1 MDASLIPSDDDEEE
15 PRKDDSMM
23 PSDDDENIGDNA
35 PNVRCVKRKKSAGR
49 ASGRLKKQMLPEGW
63 VSAFASPATDEF
75 VRGPDTARPLVQPAT
90 AKLLLPNYKQP
101 VGTAIPEGGYRVVDL
116 FASIG
121 GVSCGATLEG
131 HSVVLA
137 VDMDARRLKTH
148 ALNFPH
154 AKRLCMALGP
164 ETEEELVAAIHEA
177 VPASEWHRLW
187 LHASPPCQSQST
199 FTEMGRRKRRKGAAP
214 AQLAKERAQAKAR
227 GLRTVDWTLRLIERL
242 QPPQFSIEEVSDAKG
257 CVLEHVRALRARRPS
272 LIDCD
277 VIDMADFGVP
287 QTRERMIAARPATIH
302 ALRFAPRLRVH
313 PRVTILDVLTLPEGV
328 TFMRSRKSHKVNP
341 TDVQPCPNIRGGYT
355 DGYVTFYPLDAPAP
369 TQMGT
374 APNWDAADFV
384 TDVGRLSADDCRALA
399 TFPTSFRWPP
409 KATKKDAEEGYGNC
423 VPPLF
428 VQKLFRAASTTV
440 A

>member
-1 MDASLIPSDDDEEE
+1 MCASAKAHQLRAHQHGAQRMSWGGARRAAVAPAPVTAVAAAASL
-15 PRKDDSMM
+15 
-23 PSDDDENIGDNA
+23 
-35 PNVRCVKRKKSAGR
+35 
-49 ASGRLKKQMLPEGW
+49 
-63 VSAFASPATDEF
+63 
-75 VRGPDTARPLVQPAT
+75 
-90 AKLLLPNYKQP
+90 
-101 VGTAIPEGGYRVVDL
+101 
-116 FASIG
+116 
-121 GVSCGATLEG
+121 
-131 HSVVLA
+131 
-137 VDMDARRLKTH
+137 RR
-148 ALNFPH
+148 
-154 AKRLCMALGP
+154 
-164 ETEEELVAAIHEA
+164 
-177 VPASEWHRLW
+177 
-187 LHASPPCQSQST
+187 
-199 FTEMGRRKRRKGAAP
+199 AP
-214 AQLAKERAQAKAR
+214 AP
-227 GLRTVDWTLRLIERL
+227 
-242 QPPQFSIEEVSDAKG
+242 QP
-257 CVLEHVRALRARRPS
+257 
-272 LIDCD
+272 
-277 VIDMADFGVP
+277 
-287 QTRERMIAARPATIH
+287 
-302 ALRFAPRLRVH
+302 LRFAPRLRVH